1 MKTTIILILAG
12 ALCSCET
19 TNLTPEQAR
28 EAAEA
33 ARLWV
38 DVAKEAKTVIL
49 DDK

>member
-1 MKTTIILILAG
+1 MKKLFLLLSAA

-19 TNLTPEQAR
+19 TNLTPQQAR

-33 ARLWV
+33 ARIWV
-38 DVAKEAKTVIL
+38 EVAREAKTVIL